1 MKKLS
6 FSNVM
11 LWVGLAFIYLPML
24 IMVIYSFNASK
35 LVTVWGGWSIK
46 WYAGLLD
53 NSQLMGSVG
62 RSLEIALY
70 TAVAA
75 VALGTLAAFVLT
87 RVTRFKG
94 RTLFG
99 GLVTAPLV
107 MPEVITGLSL
117 LLLFVAMAQLIGWPQ
132 ERGIV
137 TIWIAHTTFCSAYV
151 AVVVSA
157 RLRELDL
164 SIEEAAMDLGAK
176 PWKVFFLI
184 TIPMIAPSLAAGGMM
199 SFALSLDDLVLASFV
214 SGPGSTTL
222 PMEVFSA
229 VRLGVNSDEDLLGGF
244 VEHAFIAGKAIVH
257 PLPRGGVAPE
267 GWNPLFAEKV
277 RDVVLNGVSVFSLA
291 DAHRAGARMLAEG
304 PVRAKL
310 AEACGGLGQYV
321 AHDLDELDAWLGG
334 LEERQLAQGLVL
346 EANLES
352 IVTHSVGQLR
362 VNGFLLSYHGH
373 QHQTRNA
380 RGELVYAGSDLL
392 VARGGYAELLA
403 LDLAREV
410 RQAIEYA
417 RIFDTAA
424 AIFFPGCFASRRNY
438 DIAQGRDG
446 NGRERF
452 GVLEQSWRVGGASSA
467 EIAALEAFRA
477 DPGLPAVRAASFE
490 IHEDKRLPDNSRVI
504 YRGPDEHGDF
514 LLKYAMTGEA

>member
-1 MKKLS
+1 MKRFS
-6 FSNVM
+6 FSSLM
-11 LWVGLAFIYLPML
+11 LVLGLLFIYLPML
-24 IMVIYSFNASK
+24 ILVIYSFNASK
-35 LVTVWGGWSIK
+35 LVTVWGGWSVK
-46 WYAGLLD
+46 WYMGLLD
-53 NSQLMGSVG
+53 NTQLMGSVA
-62 RSLEIALY
+62 RSLEIACY

-137 TIWIAHTTFCSAYV
+137 TIWIAHTTFCAAYV

-229 VRLGVNSDEDLLGGF
+229 VRLGVKPEINAVASLILLA
-244 VEHAFIAGKAIVH
+244 V
-257 PLPRGGVAPE
+257 
-267 GWNPLFAEKV
+267 
-277 RDVVLNGVSVFSLA
+277 
-291 DAHRAGARMLAEG
+291 
-304 PVRAKL
+304 
-310 AEACGGLGQYV
+310 
-321 AHDLDELDAWLGG
+321 
-334 LEERQLAQGLVL
+334 
-346 EANLES
+346 S
-352 IVTHSVGQLR
+352 IVTFMVWYFS
-362 VNGFLLSYHGH
+362 
-373 QHQTRNA
+373 
-380 RGELVYAGSDLL
+380 
-392 VARGGYAELLA
+392 
-403 LDLAREV
+403 
-410 RQAIEYA
+410 RQAEERRRKAIQLAIDES
-417 RIFDTAA
+417 AA
-424 AIFFPGCFASRRNY
+424 DSWKQPDVRRV
-438 DIAQGRDG
+438 Q
-446 NGRERF
+446 
-452 GVLEQSWRVGGASSA
+452 VA
-467 EIAALEAFRA
+467 ET
-477 DPGLPAVRAASFE
+477 V
-490 IHEDKRLPDNSRVI
+490 
-504 YRGPDEHGDF
+504 
-514 LLKYAMTGEA
+514 

>member
-1 MKKLS
+1 MKRLN
-6 FSNVM
+6 FSTVM
-11 LWVGLAFIYLPML
+11 LWVGLTFIYLPML

-35 LVTVWGGWSIK
+35 LVTVWGGWSFK

-53 NSQLMGSVG
+53 NNQLMGSVM

-132 ERGIV
+132 ERGLV

-151 AVVVSA
+151 AVVVSS

-184 TIPMIAPSLAAGGMM
+184 TIPMIAPSLLAGGMM

-229 VRLGVNSDEDLLGGF
+229 VRLGVKPEIN
-244 VEHAFIAGKAIVH
+244 AIASLIILTVSIFTF
-257 PLPRGGVAPE
+257 
-267 GWNPLFAEKV
+267 FAWY
-277 RDVVLNGVSVFSLA
+277 F
-291 DAHRAGARMLAEG
+291 ARQA
-304 PVRAKL
+304 
-310 AEACGGLGQYV
+310 
-321 AHDLDELDAWLGG
+321 
-334 LEERQLAQGLVL
+334 EERRKRAIQQAMESMAEEASGSNWKPAQ
-346 EANLES
+346 
-352 IVTHSVGQLR
+352 
-362 VNGFLLSYHGH
+362 
-373 QHQTRNA
+373 
-380 RGELVYAGSDLL
+380 
-392 VARGGYAELLA
+392 
-403 LDLAREV
+403 
-410 RQAIEYA
+410 
-417 RIFDTAA
+417 AA
-424 AIFFPGCFASRRNY
+424 
-438 DIAQGRDG
+438 
-446 NGRERF
+446 
-452 GVLEQSWRVGGASSA
+452 
-467 EIAALEAFRA
+467 
-477 DPGLPAVRAASFE
+477 
-490 IHEDKRLPDNSRVI
+490 
-504 YRGPDEHGDF
+504 
-514 LLKYAMTGEA
+514 